1 MDTVVLYCVI
11 NLLIRYSALLSWL
24 TDMSEYENMRTADII
39 ADALLDWNVDTIF
52 GLPGD
57 GINGFMEALRT
68 RQDKI
73 RFILVR
79 HEESAA
85 FMACAYAKYTGKLG
99 ACVATSGPGAIHLLN
114 GLYDAKLDNA
124 PVIAITGSTYSD
136 LMGSSYQQ
144 DVNLLQLFSD
154 VSVYNNIITAPE
166 QAEMAVDIACRTAFA
181 QRGVSH
187 LTIPID
193 VQEKKLQGKYSRH
206 KVPGHTS
213 DTFVAA
219 GDVLPDRRLL
229 EQAADI
235 INAGNKIVIL
245 VGQGALNAG
254 QEVIS
259 VAERIEAPVV
269 KALLGKAV
277 IPDNHPN
284 DIGGIG
290 MLGTEPATDAMSEA
304 DTLIMIGTSFPYIEY
319 LPKPGQA
326 RGVQIDIKAEK
337 IGLRYPVEVGLIG
350 DSKKILSALLPLLR
364 DGTTKNSNGG
374 SRSHQQYRQNGQQEQ
389 QEFLRSKQ
397 QSMKEWTELL
407 DRQIKQAD
415 KKKPIKPQAIA
426 SAVSEELQDNAIISV
441 DSGTN
446 TIWAARFLN
455 IRRGMKFSVSGTLA
469 SMACGLPY
477 AIAAQLAYPDRQ
489 CVAFVGDGGFAMLMS
504 EFATAV
510 QYNLPIK
517 VVILKNNTL
526 GMIRWEQMA
535 FLGNPEFGV
544 EFSPI
549 DFAKIAEACGGI
561 GYTIKEYDDIK
572 PIMKKAMSENTT
584 RKPTIVEAYVDPF
597 EPPMPPK
604 IEPEF
609 VQNMAESFA
618 KGQPYARRIGLT
630 LYRNRM
636 MNSKI
641 KTLQNKLGEKI
652 NNLSSDDRE

>member
-1 MDTVVLYCVI
+1 
-11 NLLIRYSALLSWL
+11 
-24 TDMSEYENMRTADII
+24 
-39 ADALLDWNVDTIF
+39 
-52 GLPGD
+52 
-57 GINGFMEALRT
+57 
-68 RQDKI
+68 
-73 RFILVR
+73 
-79 HEESAA
+79 
-85 FMACAYAKYTGKLG
+85 
-99 ACVATSGPGAIHLLN
+99 
-114 GLYDAKLDNA
+114 
-124 PVIAITGSTYSD
+124 
-136 LMGSSYQQ
+136 
-144 DVNLLQLFSD
+144 
-154 VSVYNNIITAPE
+154 
-166 QAEMAVDIACRTAFA
+166 
-181 QRGVSH
+181 
-187 LTIPID
+187 
-193 VQEKKLQGKYSRH
+193 
-206 KVPGHTS
+206 
-213 DTFVAA
+213 
-219 GDVLPDRRLL
+219 
-229 EQAADI
+229 
-235 INAGNKIVIL
+235 
-245 VGQGALNAG
+245 
-254 QEVIS
+254 
-259 VAERIEAPVV
+259 
-269 KALLGKAV
+269 
-277 IPDNHPN
+277 
-284 DIGGIG
+284 
-290 MLGTEPATDAMSEA
+290 
-304 DTLIMIGTSFPYIEY
+304 
-319 LPKPGQA
+319 
-326 RGVQIDIKAEK
+326 
-337 IGLRYPVEVGLIG
+337 
-350 DSKKILSALLPLLR
+350 
-364 DGTTKNSNGG
+364 
-374 SRSHQQYRQNGQQEQ
+374 
-389 QEFLRSKQ
+389 
-397 QSMKEWTELL
+397 MKEWTELL

-426 SAVSEELQDNAIISV
+426 SAVSEELQDNAVISV

-584 RKPTIVEAYVDPF
+584 RKPTVIEAYVDPF

-630 LYRNRM
+630 LYRN
-636 MNSKI
+636 
-641 KTLQNKLGEKI
+641 LVHW
-652 NNLSSDDRE
+652 

>member
-1 MDTVVLYCVI
+1 LYYII

-85 FMACAYAKYTGKLG
+85 FMACAHAKYTGKLG

-235 INAGNKIVIL
+235 INAGNRIVIL

-259 VAERIEAPVV
+259 VAEMIEAPVV

-284 DIGGIG
+284 GIGGIG

-326 RGVQIDIKAEK
+326 RGIQIDIKAEK

-350 DSKKILSALLPLLR
+350 DSKKVLSALLPLLR
-364 DGTTKNSNGG
+364 HRTTKGSNG
-374 SRSHQQYRQNGQQEQ
+374 SSSSHQQYRQNEQQQ

-397 QSMKEWTELL
+397 QSMKEWMELL

-455 IRRGMKFSVSGTLA
+455 IRGGMKFSVSGTLA

-584 RKPTIVEAYVDPF
+584 RMPTIVEAYVDPF

-630 LYRNRM
+630 LYRSM
-636 MNSKI
+636 V
-641 KTLQNKLGEKI
+641 TD
-652 NNLSSDDRE
+652 SSR

>member
-1 MDTVVLYCVI
+1 VHDITEFRV
-11 NLLIRYSALLSWL
+11 
-24 TDMSEYENMRTADII
+24 MSEYDKMRTADII
-39 ADALLDWNVDTIF
+39 AEALLDWNVDVIF

-114 GLYDAKLDNA
+114 GLYDAKLDST

-193 VQEKKLQGKYSRH
+193 VQERKLQGTYSRH

-219 GDVLPDRRLL
+219 GDVLPDRYLL
-229 EQAADI
+229 EQAADV
-235 INAGNKIVIL
+235 INSGNKIVIL
-245 VGQGALNAG
+245 VGQGALNAS
-254 QEVIS
+254 QEVLS
-259 VAERIEAPVV
+259 VAERVGAPVV

-284 DIGGIG
+284 SIGGIG

-304 DTLIMIGTSFPYIEY
+304 DTLLMIGTSFPYIEY

-350 DSKKILSALLPLLR
+350 DSKKVLSALHPLLLDR
-364 DGTTKNSNGG
+364 RRTNGG
-374 SRSHQQYRQNGQQEQ
+374 SSSNDNSSHQQYREVEQ

-397 QSMKEWTELL
+397 QSMKRWIELL
-407 DRQIKQAD
+407 DRQSKQTD

-455 IRRGMKFSVSGTLA
+455 IRKGMKFSLSGTLA

-477 AIAAQLAYPDRQ
+477 AIAAQLAYPERQ
-489 CVAFVGDGGFAMLMS
+489 CVAFVGDGGFAMLMG

-510 QYNLPIK
+510 QYSLPIK
-517 VVILKNNTL
+517 VLILKNNTL

-572 PIMKKAMSENTT
+572 PIMKKAMSDKTT
-584 RKPTIVEAYVDPF
+584 RKPTIIEAYVDPF

-618 KGQPYARRIGLT
+618 KGQPYAKRIGLT
-630 LYRNRM
+630 LYRNQ
-636 MNSKI
+636 MNSTM
-641 KTLQNKLGEKI
+641 KTIQNKLGEKI
-652 NNLSSDDRE
+652 NNLISDDDK